1 MWCDRR
7 VSEADYSRVRPLSAY
22 PAKRCPVRL
31 QYDLLP
37 PPGTVPVEPPATQQE
52 RMEQGRQFEVV
63 MLEALAALHPD
74 AVVIPD
80 ALLFDEEGRAEEPTL
95 AAMMAGAPLI
105 LGARLPDDLEGRRTG
120 KPDLLVRV
128 DGGYLPGDVKLHG
141 VTEKAKATSEPA
153 RWSPLAEPWPTAAA
167 VDPELR
173 LKPDREHDDALQLA
187 HYWRMLEHHGY
198 AAPGPARGVIL
209 DRHELLWWIDLDV
222 PRRTVWWKDEPATWL
237 EVYDHEF
244 AFRRDIALHT
254 QRRIDGED
262 LPAKVV
268 PVWISECNGCSWRD
282 VCHTQLVEED
292 HISLLSGST
301 WDRYVEHRRR
311 GVLTRREMAE
321 LDVPTAVAV
330 DDLTDAMWR
339 KLEGAEPGESIA
351 AVLDKR
357 PGVVAA
363 MGVATCGDFLAR
375 VDEVT
380 ASYRSAKGI
389 KLTPTIDEA
398 RVVVAGVP
406 HRRRGAGELDLPPAA
421 VELDVDLESD
431 PESRS
436 YLWGVLPTVAGELG
450 EYVAIDSYDELTD
463 EVEAEVFLRLL
474 DHLAERRAEATR
486 LGGSLRVH
494 HWTAAELTAMR
505 RIVGK
510 GALPG
515 LPGKDELETM
525 IAAEWVDLAAVFR
538 GAVITG
544 AGYGLKV
551 VATAIGFRWEVDD
564 PGGDF
569 SMLQHA
575 QAVGGD
581 DDAVAWL
588 RSYNRS
594 DVLAT
599 YEVRRWLR
607 ESCDALP
614 RIEDWAAPR

>member
-1 MWCDRR
+1 VD
-7 VSEADYSRVRPLSAY
+7 EADYSRVRPLSAY

-52 RMEQGRQFEVV
+52 RMERGREFEAA
-63 MLEALAALHPD
+63 MLEQLAALHPE

-80 ALLFDEEGRAEEPTL
+80 NWRAEEPTL
-95 AAMMAGAPLI
+95 EAMRAGAPLI
-105 LGARLPDDLEGRRTG
+105 LGGRLPDDLAGRRTG

-128 DGGYLPGDVKLHG
+128 EGGYLPGDVKLHG
-141 VTEKAKATSEPA
+141 VTEKASATSEPA
-153 RWSPLAEPWPTAAA
+153 RWSPLAEPWPATAA
-167 VDPELR
+167 VDVELR
-173 LKPDREHDDALQLA
+173 LKPDREHGDALQLA

-209 DRHELLWWIDLDV
+209 DRHELFWWFDLDV
-222 PRRTVWWKDEPATWL
+222 PRRTVWWQEQPATWL

-244 AFRRDIALHT
+244 AFRLDIALHT

-268 PVWISECNGCSWRD
+268 PVWISECGGCSWRD
-282 VCHTQLVEED
+282 VCHAQLVADD
-292 HISLLSGST
+292 HVSLLSGST
-301 WDRYVEHRRR
+301 WDRFVEHRRR
-311 GVLTRREMAE
+311 GVLTRRAMAG

-330 DDLTDAMWR
+330 DGLSDAMWR
-339 KLEGAEPGESIA
+339 RVECAEPGAPLAE
-351 AVLDKR
+351 VLDKR
-357 PGVVAA
+357 PGVVEA
-363 MGVATCGDFLAR
+363 MGVATCGEFLAR
-375 VDEVT
+375 VDELT

-389 KLTPTIDEA
+389 RLTPTIDEA
-398 RVVVAGVP
+398 RVVVAGGP
-406 HRRRGAGELDLPPAA
+406 HRRRGAGELDLPVVA

-450 EYVAIDSYDELTD
+450 EYVAIDSYAPLTD
-463 EVEAEVFLRLL
+463 EVEAEVFLRFL
-474 DHLAERRAEATR
+474 DHLAERREHAAR
-486 LGGSLRVH
+486 LGGGLRVY

-510 GALPG
+510 AALPG
-515 LPGKDELETM
+515 LPGKDELEAM
-525 IAAEWVDLAAVFR
+525 IAAEWIDLAAVFR

-544 AGYGLKV
+544 AGNGLKV
-551 VATAIGFRWEVDD
+551 VATAIGFSWDVDD

-575 QAVGGD
+575 GAVGGD

-607 ESCDALP
+607 ESYDALP
-614 RIEDWAAPR
+614 RIEEWAGLG